1 MFYSNCKID
10 FTYIVAPQTEI
21 ILIHLARVVRY
32 AYICVVKYG

>member
-21 ILIHLARVVRY
+21 ILIHLAGLIRI
-32 AYICVVKYG
+32 ALFASMGMT